1 MDAAAQSVIRSAA
14 PFGRL
19 PVAYLGSNLDLL
31 FSFFYNS
38 EAQEAAQKPKFVPV
52 GTITP

>member
-31 FSFFYNS
+31 FSFSYNS